1 MSRGAEA
8 ATGSGVVNGVT
19 VLFADRPGPVS
30 GGLLFRVGWSDE
42 PLARAGL
49 THLIEHLALH
59 GRHDVS
65 GHHNATT
72 GESITHFHATGTEAE
87 VVATLNGTCAALR
100 ELPLARIETE
110 KEILR
115 TEAAGRSFGASDRQ
129 RLERYGARGPGLA
142 GYEGFGLSAIT
153 AEDVRDWAS
162 EWFVTGNA
170 VMWITGGAIPPNLDL
185 RLPPGQRRPVPVWTD
200 LLTSTPAFF
209 RGARGGILL
218 DAVVPRS
225 AAASLFAKVASR
237 ALFRSLRE
245 EGGYSYAAQCEY
257 EPIDADS
264 ARITMYADA
273 LEDAQAA
280 ATGGLVDV
288 LAALRGGAVDAN
300 DLLAS
305 QEATRLALED
315 PFLGAAMLPG
325 RAMNALIGGG
335 AQDAAEMQ
343 RESDAVTVADIAA
356 VAQAVWDD
364 ALIQIP
370 EGALDWAG
378 FAAVPT
384 LVDSRDHWTPFPQP
398 RSGGRRAGHRRR
410 RRHDAERGSSDHG
423 PLRGLRGPGDVARR
437 GAHPHRLRRI
447 RRPHRADAARGP
459 RSGHHRPRRRR
470 RLFQEPPS
478 APCTTSRA
486 DPAATGPAGEPI
498 RPHPTARVAL
508 VGLQRPRRFSSPG
521 GVAV

>member
-1 MSRGAEA
+1 MSRSADA
-8 ATGSGVVNGVT
+8 APESVDVDGVP

-42 PLARAGL
+42 PLARAGI

-59 GRHDVS
+59 SRHDVS

-87 VVATLNGTCAALR
+87 VIAALSGTCAALR
-100 ELPLARIETE
+100 ELPVGRIETE

-115 TEAAGRSFGASDRQ
+115 TEAAGRSLGPRE
-129 RLERYGARGPGLA
+129 RHLLERYGARGPGLA
-142 GYEGFGLSAIT
+142 GYGEFGLSAIT

-162 EWFVTGNA
+162 KWFVTGNA
-170 VMWITGGAIPPNLDL
+170 AVWITAAATPPNLDL
-185 RLPPGQRRPVPVWTD
+185 RLPEGPRRPIPVWTE
-200 LLTSTPAFF
+200 LLTDTPAYF
-209 RGARGGILL
+209 RGNPGGVLL

-245 EGGYSYAAQCEY
+245 QGGYSYAAQCEY
-257 EPIDADS
+257 EPIGADS
-264 ARITMYADA
+264 ARVTMYADA
-273 LEDAQAA
+273 LENAQAA

-300 DLLAS
+300 DLRVS

-315 PFLGAAMLPG
+315 PFLAAAMLPG
-325 RAMNALIGGG
+325 LAMKALVGGKY
-335 AQDAAEMQ
+335 QDAAEIQ
-343 RESDAVTVADIAA
+343 RESDAVTTADLAA

-364 ALIQIP
+364 ALVQIP

-384 LVDSRDHWTPFPQP
+384 SSTAEITGYSFRSLEEADGELVIGDEGVTMRNAGGRITVRFEDCVALETWPDGARTLIGSDGFVIHIEPTMLEGFDVDTIARVDAAVSAGKHIPRPARTPEQIPQP
-398 RSGGRRAGHRRR
+398 PAPPENPSDRSRRRAWRWGRSNASTAPDRR
-410 RRHDAERGSSDHG
+410 DE
-423 PLRGLRGPGDVARR
+423 
-437 GAHPHRLRRI
+437 
-447 RRPHRADAARGP
+447 
-459 RSGHHRPRRRR
+459 
-470 RLFQEPPS
+470 
-478 APCTTSRA
+478 
-486 DPAATGPAGEPI
+486 
-498 RPHPTARVAL
+498 
-508 VGLQRPRRFSSPG
+508 
-521 GVAV
+521 

>member
-129 RLERYGARGPGLA
+129 RLERYGARGHGLA

-185 RLPPGQRRPVPVWTD
+185 RLPPGQRRPVPVWTN

-356 VAQAVWDD
+356 VAQAVWED

-378 FAAVPT
+378 FAAVPSWSTTEITGRPFRSLDQAGAELVIGDEGVMMRNAEARITVRFEDCVALETWPDGART
-384 LVDSRDHWTPFPQP
+384 LIGSDGFVVHIEPTLHEDLDLDTIASVDASVSSRNHLPRPARHPEQIPQP
-398 RSGGRRAGHRRR
+398 PAPPSNPSGRTQRHGWRWWGSNAHAASHRR
-410 RRHDAERGSSDHG
+410 E
-423 PLRGLRGPGDVARR
+423 
-437 GAHPHRLRRI
+437 
-447 RRPHRADAARGP
+447 
-459 RSGHHRPRRRR
+459 
-470 RLFQEPPS
+470 E
-478 APCTTSRA
+478 
-486 DPAATGPAGEPI
+486 
-498 RPHPTARVAL
+498 
-508 VGLQRPRRFSSPG
+508 
-521 GVAV
+521 